1 MDVSDPIAA
10 PLASGVAGA
19 LGRVGAMAT
28 MAPLTA
34 AATSGSVI
42 AGTVRLSIHFKL
54 TTPSA
59 SYPGVIHMRFVTCVC
74 TAALS
79 ALFADSAQ
87 AQTSPT
93 VTLSASPTSI
103 PKGLSSTLAWSSA
116 NATACS
122 GTGKGFSPS
131 GTSGSLAVSPSA
143 TTTYGI
149 TCTGAGGSAS
159 QSVAVTLTPAPTL
172 TVGETVAATRKIYV
186 YPTPSPSASTIGSEA
201 PGNQGVVIGGP
212 TSDSHTW
219 WEVAFNNNLTGW
231 TYQSDLGAVPA
242 VTTLSPTTGPVAGGT
257 SVTITGTAFTGATA
271 VKFGSTAATSFTVN
285 SATAITAKAPAGSSG
300 MVEVTV
306 TTPYGTSP
314 AH

>member
-1 MDVSDPIAA
+1 
-10 PLASGVAGA
+10 
-19 LGRVGAMAT
+19 

-54 TTPSA
+54 TTRSA
-59 SYPGVIHMRFVTCVC
+59 SYPGVIYMRFVLCVC

-93 VTLSASPTSI
+93 VTFSASPTSI
-103 PKGLSSTLAWSSA
+103 PNGLSSTLAWSSA

-131 GTSGSLAVSPSA
+131 GTSGSLAVSPSV

-172 TVGETVAATRKIYV
+172 TVDETVAATRKIYV
-186 YPTPSPSASTIGSEA
+186 YPAPSPSASTIGSEA

-212 TSDSHTW
+212 TSDSYTW

-231 TYQSDLGAVPA
+231 TYQSGLGAVPA
-242 VTTLSPTTGPVAGGT
+242 VTTLSPTIGPVAGGT

-306 TTPYGTSP
+306 TTPNGTSP